1 MANNTISQIKLG
13 NTIYDICD
21 YTFRTKMTWWK
32 KLDRTVSSAVSVSAN
47 YLQDFGW
54 GNSVPS
60 NYTYWGYLQYNTAS
74 IHLSVVTLTEGG
86 MVLSNRSSSTISVSP
101 TATMLYTTSLLDS

>member
-13 NTIYDICD
+13 TTTYDICD

-32 KLDRTVSSAVSVSAN
+32 KLDRTVSSAVSVNAN
-47 YLQDFGW
+47 YLKDFSW
-54 GNSVPS
+54 SNSVPS

-74 IHLSVVTLTEGG
+74 VHLAVATLTEGG
-86 MVLSNRSSSTISVSP
+86 MALINRSTSTISVFP